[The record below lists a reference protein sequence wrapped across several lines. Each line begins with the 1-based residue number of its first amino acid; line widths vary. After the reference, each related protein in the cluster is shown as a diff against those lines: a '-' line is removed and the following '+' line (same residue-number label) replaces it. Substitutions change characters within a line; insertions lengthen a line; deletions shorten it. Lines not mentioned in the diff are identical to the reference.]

1 MHILRTPSIAVAFAL
16 CAVATTHAADD
27 PPAPPPAHSSAA
39 PAPVDPLGSA
49 RALIA
54 QERWRDAI
62 AELRKAN
69 LSDNAD
75 WHNLMGYSHRKA
87 KTPDYA
93 AANFHY
99 DAALRLQPQHRGAL
113 EYSGELYL
121 MQGDVAR
128 AKSRL
133 VNLEAACGTGCT
145 EYKQLQSAIA
155 AHAAAQDGGAKK

>member
-1 MHILRTPSIAVAFAL
+1 MQTIRRPCIALVFVL
-16 CAVATTHAADD
+16 CATAAHAADD
-27 PPAPPPAHSSAA
+27 PPSPPPARSSAA
-39 PAPVDPLGSA
+39 PAPVDPLASP

-69 LSDNAD
+69 LTDNAD

-133 VNLEAACGTGCT
+133 AHLEAACGTGCA

-155 AHAAAQDGGAKK
+155 AHTATQDGGPKK